1 MEDLNQVFKRVSEL
15 TAKYPLLNKDE
26 VKELRDLA
34 KGLSVECSEALYDWD
49 K

>member
-1 MEDLNQVFKRVSEL
+1 MEDLIQVFKRVSEL
-15 TAKYPLLNKDE
+15 TAKYPMLSKDE

-34 KGLSVECSEALYDWD
+34 KGLSVECSEMLYDWD